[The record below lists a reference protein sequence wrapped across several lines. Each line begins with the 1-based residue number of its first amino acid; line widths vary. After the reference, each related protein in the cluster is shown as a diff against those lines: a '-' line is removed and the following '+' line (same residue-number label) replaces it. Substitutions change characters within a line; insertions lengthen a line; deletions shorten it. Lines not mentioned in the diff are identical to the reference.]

1 MFYSSITDILLVI
14 EPDYD
19 HLCFIA
25 SEINLILASAE
36 LDYGNYSV
44 LFMFTIYLFSLY
56 VH

>member
-14 EPDYD
+14 DYD

-25 SEINLILASAE
+25 SETNLILASAE

-44 LFMFTIYLFSLY
+44 VFMFTIYLFSLY

>member
-1 MFYSSITDILLVI
+1 MFYNSITDILLVT
-14 EPDYD
+14 EPVYD

-25 SEINLILASAE
+25 SEINLILARAE

-44 LFMFTIYLFSLY
+44 LFMLTIYFFSLY